1 MKVQDNFL
9 DKESFN
15 NIQSLMMEDN
25 FDWYYN
31 SVITD
36 EKFNRKEFQFTHI
49 FYLDG
54 SPRTSYSVVE
64 PIVKKINPF
73 CLVRVKANLLTMT
86 PKIKEYDFHTDY
98 KDKKHLTTAI
108 FYVNTCNGYT
118 LFKDG
123 TKIESV
129 ANRLVSFD
137 SGLEHT
143 GASCSDENIRVVINF
158 NYIK

>member
-15 NIQSLMMEDN
+15 NIQSLMMGND

-31 SVITD
+31 TVITE

-64 PIVKKINPF
+64 PIVKTINPF
-73 CLVRVKANLLTMT
+73 SLVRVKANILTMT

-98 KDKKHLTTAI
+98 KNKKNLTTAI

-123 TKIESV
+123 KKIESV

-143 GASCSDENIRVVINF
+143 GTSCSDENIRVVINF

>member
-15 NIQSLMMEDN
+15 NIQSLMMGND

-31 SVITD
+31 TVITE

-54 SPRTSYSVVE
+54 SPRTSYSVVD

-98 KDKKHLTTAI
+98 KNKKNLTTAI

-123 TKIESV
+123 KKIESV

-143 GASCSDENIRVVINF
+143 GTSCSDENIRVVINF

>member
-15 NIQSLMMEDN
+15 NIQSLMMGND

-31 SVITD
+31 TVITE

-54 SPRTSYSVVE
+54 SPRTSYPVVE
-64 PIVKKINPF
+64 PIVKTINPF
-73 CLVRVKANLLTMT
+73 SLVRVKANLLTKT

-98 KDKKHLTTAI
+98 KNKKNLTTAI

-123 TKIESV
+123 KKIESV

-143 GASCSDENIRVVINF
+143 GTSCSDENVRVVINF